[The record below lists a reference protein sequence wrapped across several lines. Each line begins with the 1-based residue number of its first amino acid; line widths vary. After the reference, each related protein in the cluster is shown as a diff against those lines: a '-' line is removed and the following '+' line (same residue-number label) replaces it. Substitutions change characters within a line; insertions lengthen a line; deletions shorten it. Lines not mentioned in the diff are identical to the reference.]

1 MKKEEIIKYVKEHA
15 TSTILS
21 FPDRGSS
28 WGSSSYR
35 GNFSG
40 WIPHRLLYVMDAN
53 PYQRYSQVA
62 AQHRMSAG
70 IWRFLTA
77 GLILILIQ

>member
-1 MKKEEIIKYVKEHA
+1 MQFAKYAADTRK
-15 TSTILS
+15 ILEKTDQES
-21 FPDRGSS
+21 LENLVRNAFT
-28 WGSSSYR
+28 YL
-35 GNFSG
+35 
-40 WIPHRLLYVMDAN
+40 HRLLYVMDAN